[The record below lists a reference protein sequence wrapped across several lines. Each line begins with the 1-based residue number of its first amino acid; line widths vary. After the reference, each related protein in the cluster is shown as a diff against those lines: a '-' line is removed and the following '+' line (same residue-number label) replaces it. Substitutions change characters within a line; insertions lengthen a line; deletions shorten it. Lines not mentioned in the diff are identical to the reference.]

1 MHQAT
6 RFESKWF
13 EVPGIT
19 PPGITPPDSATH
31 NYYSINSSWV
41 RGRAK
46 ESKDLVRIR
55 GSMGLSD
62 IDLLH

>member
-1 MHQAT
+1 MILGMHQ
-6 RFESKWF
+6 SKWF

-19 PPGITPPDSATH
+19 PPDSATN
-31 NYYSINSSWV
+31 NYYSVNSSWV